1 MVNFVLK
8 LSMDM
13 VIFINISFIFMS
25 KIIPLHKIGD
35 LAQTG
40 GAVLEVIYTYLIKK

>member
-1 MVNFVLK
+1 
-8 LSMDM
+8 M
-13 VIFINISFIFMS
+13 VIFINIFFIFVS
-25 KIIPLHKIGD
+25 KIIPLHKIDD